1 LYTGRCKKERRVE
14 RGALVTRTPE
24 EAAAARPLDP
34 RVERSRAVILPTA
47 TEHFLR
53 NGYVGANVDEI
64 AAQARVSKRTIYNL
78 FGGKEQLFREILA
91 DALATAERF
100 SRDMSSAL
108 GTTDDVEAELRDIGT
123 KLADTVLTEPI
134 VRLRRLLIG
143 EAERFPELAGDY
155 YERAPGRVMATLAKG
170 LRRCH
175 ERGALRIENPELAA
189 EHFAF
194 LVMGASMD
202 RALFEATTPPTTE
215 DIEKRAHAGIDTF
228 LRAYR

>member
-1 LYTGRCKKERRVE
+1 MGWAGL
-14 RGALVTRTPE
+14 TRTPE
-24 EAAAARPLDP
+24 RGAATEALDP
-34 RVERSRAVILPTA
+34 RVERSRAVIVAAA
-47 TEHFLR
+47 TDHFLR

-64 AAQARVSKRTIYNL
+64 AAQARVSKRTIYNV

-100 SRDMSSAL
+100 SRELPSVL
-108 GTTDDVEAELRDIGT
+108 GTTDDVEAELRDIGAR
-123 KLADTVLTEPI
+123 LAGAVLTGPI

-143 EAERFPELAGDY
+143 EAERFPELATDY
-155 YERAPGRVMATLAKG
+155 YERAPGRVMATLAEG

-175 ERGALRIENPELAA
+175 DSGSLRVENPELAA

-194 LVMGASMD
+194 LVMGASLD
-202 RALFEATTPPTTE
+202 RALFEVATPPAAE
-215 DIEKRAHAGIDTF
+215 DVERRAHAGIDTF